1 MARAGYF
8 EGMSDHPAEQTP
20 NALIRETSPYLLQ
33 HAYNPVQWQAWGEA
47 AFSEARKRDVPIL
60 LSVGYSACHWCHVM
74 ERESFENVEI
84 AALMN
89 AHFVP
94 VKVDREERPD
104 VDSVYMNAVQMMTGQ
119 GGWPMTVVMTPDG
132 QPFYGGTYF
141 PPDDR
146 YGRPGFKRLLTAL
159 HDAWQHRREELVGNA
174 AELTGHLQNVDRI
187 QAASDV
193 DDAAPAQSMIALE
206 GSFDKLWGG
215 FGAAP
220 KFPNPANL
228 EFLLSHHHRTG
239 NAMALEMLEQTL
251 TRMAGGGIFDHIGG
265 GFARYST
272 DQQWLVPHFEKMLY
286 DNAQLISVYLR
297 AFLVTRKELYFLTA
311 KECLEYAL
319 REMQSPNGGFF
330 SAQDADSEGVEG
342 KFFVWT
348 EAELDALLEENSA
361 LFKRAFGV
369 TSDGNWEHSNV
380 LWRVASDED
389 LARDFALPK
398 AELHT
403 RLENAKMLVY
413 FAREGRV
420 KPALDD
426 KILASWN
433 GLMLSA
439 LALAGRS
446 MGSGRAPKYRA
457 AAERL
462 ADFLQGQMSFTDLPG
477 RTRLWHTHKNGVSKI
492 TGMLEDYALV
502 ALGFLELYRTTF
514 SRQHLEFARS
524 LLATICELFPDA
536 NGGFFDTPTDGEAL
550 IVRPKSY
557 FDSAMPS
564 GNGATA
570 QLLIAIARLTGDG
583 QLEDQA
589 VTIIK
594 QMLEVMT
601 RQPTGFGSLNAAL
614 EHFLSVPREIAVIG
628 GDFTV
633 MLEVLNQRFLP
644 HTAIVAAVDDDA
656 YLPVLEGRGA
666 IEGQATAYVCEN
678 LACQLPVTTATDLAR
693 LLETR

>member
-1 MARAGYF
+1 
-8 EGMSDHPAEQTP
+8 MSHSADEQTP
-20 NALIRETSPYLLQ
+20 NALIFETSPYLLQ
-33 HAYNPVQWQAWGEA
+33 HAYNPVRWQAWGEA
-47 AFSEARKRDVPIL
+47 AFAEAKKRDVPIL

-89 AHFVP
+89 QHFVS

-146 YGRPGFKRLLTAL
+146 YGRPGFKRVLVAL
-159 HDAWQHRREELVGNA
+159 FEAWQHRREELVGNA
-174 AELTGHLQNVDRI
+174 AELTGHLRNVDRMTV
-187 QAASDV
+187 ASDV
-193 DDAAPAQSMIALE
+193 DDAAPAQTMIALE

-239 NAMALEMLEQTL
+239 NATALEMLEQTL
-251 TRMAGGGIFDHIGG
+251 TRMAGGGIYDHIGG

-286 DNAQLISVYLR
+286 DNAQLISVYIK

-311 KECLEYAL
+311 KESLEYAL
-319 REMQSPNGGFF
+319 REMVSPGGGFY

-348 EAELDALLEENSA
+348 EAELDALLEESSA
-361 LFKRAFGV
+361 LFKKAFGV
-369 TSDGNWEHSNV
+369 TKDGNWEHSNV
-380 LWRVASDED
+380 LWRVASNED
-389 LARDFALPK
+389 LAKDFGLSQD
-398 AELHT
+398 ELHT

-446 MGSGRAPKYRA
+446 MGGRAPKYRA

-462 ADFLQGQMSFTDLPG
+462 ANFLQSQMSFTDDVG

-502 ALGFLELYRTTF
+502 ALGFIDLYRTTF

-524 LLATICELFPDA
+524 LLTTILELFPDA
-536 NGGFFDTPTDGEAL
+536 NGGFFDTPTDGETL

-564 GNGATA
+564 GNGALA
-570 QLLIAIARLTGDG
+570 QLLIQLARLTGDG
-583 QLEDQA
+583 QLEDRA

-614 EHFLSVPREIAVIG
+614 EHHLSVSREIAVIG
-628 GDFTV
+628 GDANA
-633 MLEVLNQRFLP
+633 MLEILNKRFLP
-644 HTAIVAAVDDDA
+644 HTAIVVAAADDA

-666 IEGQATAYVCEN
+666 IEGKATAYVCEN
-678 LACQLPVTTATDLAR
+678 LACQLPITTVLDLER